1 LSADTQL
8 SLAYNA
14 ALQLAAAALAAAG
27 YRAARESKHLRT
39 IESLAF
45 TIQMHRSDIRRFD
58 AFRKKR
64 NVSDYERAGATS
76 ETEAAEMKALAT
88 DLLRRLDEWLKQ
100 HHAELA

>member
-1 LSADTQL
+1 
-8 SLAYNA
+8 
-14 ALQLAAAALAAAG
+14 
-27 YRAARESKHLRT
+27 
-39 IESLAF
+39 
-45 TIQMHRSDIRRFD
+45 MHRSDIRRFD